1 MRLTLRSFF
10 EQKLMYKAFQEKIML
25 ITLAT
30 VSLDPE
36 YVYRMPGIYEN
47 LKCVYVS
54 RYLKSLAPLEQ
65 T

>member
-1 MRLTLRSFF
+1 MLSSSTHHF
-10 EQKLMYKAFQEKIML
+10 KLLYKAFQEKIML
-25 ITLAT
+25 ITLAV

-36 YVYRMPGIYEN
+36 YIYRMPGNYEI
-47 LKCVYVS
+47 LKCGYVS